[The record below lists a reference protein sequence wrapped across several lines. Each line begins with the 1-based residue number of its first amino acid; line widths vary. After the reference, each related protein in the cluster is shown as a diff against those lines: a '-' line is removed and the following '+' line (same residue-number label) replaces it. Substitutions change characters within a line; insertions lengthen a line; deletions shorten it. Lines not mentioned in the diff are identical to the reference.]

1 MEEEGPGTPHNW
13 GRIYLL
19 VVVVLTLVITGLYFF
34 TEYFKR

>member
-1 MEEEGPGTPHNW
+1 MEERSPVSRSW

-19 VVVVLTLVITGLYFF
+19 VVVVLALVITGLYFF